1 MAADPLLRLH
11 PLDQSIGC
19 KRQYQFNCQ
28 DPRSGKALHFHHI
41 VGIQDKTVRAKHQKC
56 CQKCRGLSD
65 HISMKLSL
73 PIVPFAVA
81 KNLPDIQKL
90 QIPGCSQQDQQQHR
104 IQSENAFSGIFY
116 KSQQGKNAVARI
128 QAACCFSCNSQ
139 LSKKLR
145 NIYQLNP
152 VHKGKG
158 QNKHQSIHQ
167 CRHQQPCFSPRF
179 LLFQTCIQRQKH
191 ILWFHNFLSILPLKI
206 CLNILKH
213 MEKLKSL
220 RILLTASLCMLWRL

>member
-11 PLDQSIGC
+11 PFDQSIGC

-81 KNLPDIQKL
+81 KDLPDIQKL
-90 QIPGCSQQDQQQHR
+90 QIPGCNQQDQQQHC
-104 IQSENAFSGIFY
+104 IQSENTFSGIFY
-116 KSQQGKNAVARI
+116 KSQQGKNTVARI
-128 QAACCFSCNSQ
+128 QAACCFSCNPQ

-145 NIYQLNP
+145 NIYQLDP
-152 VHKGKG
+152 VHKG
-158 QNKHQSIHQ
+158 
-167 CRHQQPCFSPRF
+167 
-179 LLFQTCIQRQKH
+179 
-191 ILWFHNFLSILPLKI
+191 
-206 CLNILKH
+206 
-213 MEKLKSL
+213 
-220 RILLTASLCMLWRL
+220 